1 MTRFST
7 TFVFLLLVL
16 FATQAQATPGTL
28 LVVGDSL
35 SAGYGIPRGQ
45 DWVSL
50 LQQRL
55 SESDRAYQ
63 VINAS
68 ITGDTTHGG
77 LARLPA
83 ALQRHQPEIV
93 VIELGGNDGLR
104 GLDLTSTR
112 NNLRDMVQ
120 LSRQAGARVLLLGLH
135 LPANYGK
142 VYGERFH
149 AVYTELA
156 ETENT
161 ALVDFFLEGVAE
173 TTELMQP
180 DGIHPS
186 AEAQPRILENVW
198 QGLNPLL

>member
-1 MTRFST
+1 
-7 TFVFLLLVL
+7 VL

>member
-1 MTRFST
+1 M
-7 TFVFLLLVL
+7 L